1 MQQAVFRFIRPL
13 PAGWAGRAY
22 RYRPDCIL
30 MTGGYMFRRLA
41 LFACVALLSACG
53 ADGPPEPP
61 SRSAQKDGLRVS
73 GEARIG
79 IVTSPY

>member
-1 MQQAVFRFIRPL
+1 
-13 PAGWAGRAY
+13 
-22 RYRPDCIL
+22 
-30 MTGGYMFRRLA
+30 MFRRLA